1 MFLPLL
7 GRFLCWWKGKHL
19 RGKRV
24 ECLSNGSI
32 KVFKCPRCKRRTE
45 YKA

>member
-1 MFLPLL
+1 MI
-7 GRFLCWWKGKHL
+7 GRLICWWKQKHL

-24 ECLSNGSI
+24 ECLSNGAI
-32 KVFKCPRCKRRTE
+32 KVFQCPRCKRRTE